1 MVAIIAADFTTAQAQ
16 NDDETAGRIVARLLD
31 DGRVEFGWQ
40 PVGGARVLPTKRY
53 FPASIDHNRWLRSS
67 PVEVGGAEI
76 GRINARQS
84 DDGRIEFAFTPTG
97 GQRIQPSVRHFPV
110 NARPNRWLRSTELR
124 IPTSTGYIDDGSLP
138 VDRKHAIVAAL
149 YGYSEGQDVEAL
161 TNHDYNDF
169 GAHRDTRCGYR
180 GGHSG
185 WDVQTKSVSPGN
197 GGNRLVNVPFY
208 SLTAGKVIEVGVDG
222 YDNTIIAVHDG
233 EKTTLYLHARLI
245 EVPEGAK
252 VRVGTRLGIQGMAG
266 MAEGVHVHLE
276 VRDGPKTRAAC
287 GAPGSIDPVNDDYLW
302 RSVTNAWPVTTSV
315 VPEIARFRGG
325 DRIRAKG
332 AIDQYVVKQVGERR
346 FKRLILN
353 LDVLKAYGWE
363 TIPETEIEAEVLNAI
378 PTSTLV
384 WVADAQGVVS
394 HGAKVWHLRSD
405 GDRGTRH
412 HVTAEVF
419 AAAGLDWESVFT
431 ISSAEAAFWRE
442 GGRLNHND
450 ARELRQAQGYRD

>member
-1 MVAIIAADFTTAQAQ
+1 MRLPAGSYRVQATKNEKGGGAYRLWLSASTVVPNNAA
-16 NDDETAGRIVARLLD
+16 EVRARLARAL
-31 DGRVEFGWQ
+31 FG
-40 PVGGARVLPTKRY
+40 PGKP
-53 FPASIDHNRWLRSS
+53 
-67 PVEVGGAEI
+67 
-76 GRINARQS
+76 
-84 DDGRIEFAFTPTG
+84 
-97 GQRIQPSVRHFPV
+97 
-110 NARPNRWLRSTELR
+110 
-124 IPTSTGYIDDGSLP
+124 
-138 VDRKHAIVAAL
+138 
-149 YGYSEGQDVEAL
+149 
-161 TNHDYNDF
+161 TNHDYNSYAARRPELE
-169 GAHRDTRCGYR
+169 GGCRGYD

-185 WDVQTKSVSPGN
+185 WDVQTKSVSPN

-208 SLTAGKVIEVGVDG
+208 SLTAGEVIEVGVDG
-222 YDNTIIAVHDG
+222 YGNTIIAVYDG

-245 EVPEGAK
+245 EVFKGAD

-287 GAPGSIDPVNDDYLW
+287 GAPGSIDPVNDGYLW
-302 RSVTNAWPVTTSV
+302 QSVTNAWPVTTSV

-325 DRIRAKG
+325 DRIRAEDTL
-332 AIDQYVVKQVGERR
+332 DQYVVKQVGERR

-353 LDVLKAYGWE
+353 FDVLKAYGWE
-363 TIPETEIEAEVLNAI
+363 TTPETEIEAEVLNAI

-384 WVADAQGVVS
+384 WVANEHGVVPS
-394 HGAKVWHLRSD
+394 GAEVWHLRSD

-442 GGRLNHND
+442 GGRLNHSD